1 MRKVQKPIVTVK
13 DGSTKLTTA
22 NYTVTW
28 SSGCKTVGVYK
39 PTVTLKGNY
48 SGSKAVSYKINPKGT
63 TMSKVTA
70 VSKGFTAAWTKQ
82 ATQTTGNQIQYS
94 LSSTFASGNKTAL
107 IAKNTTLSK
116 KVTGLTAKKKYYV
129 RVRTYKTVSSTKYY
143 SSWSTAL
150 AATTK
155 A

>member
-70 VSKGFTAAWTKQ
+70 ISKGFTAAWTKQ